1 MQYNVD
7 LADDNDVQA
16 PLNCIIDI
24 NTHEAPPAEQFDLYR
39 SWNANM
45 GDVTLLRE
53 KLQAFSVR
61 QRVWQLGNLALLSL
75 EYPGTGYRRRWNN
88 KKAPAFDHW
97 VLSIPLNLSP
107 DGGLNHSG
115 QLHWHCLSS
124 PYEAEGEDDGTI
136 ALILPHDFAF
146 SQPYDLAIRPEMS
159 ALIID
164 YIHLLHQSLPGRL
177 ERDAEHMAVATTS
190 LLSACLAPTR
200 DRVFEADGPINAVI
214 MMRAKKLIA
223 TQLAARD
230 LTPEKLC
237 HDLNVSRSR
246 LYRIFETSGGIS
258 NYIRRQRLLRTR
270 DILADETDRRSISA
284 IAEEWGF
291 TDPSTYSRTF
301 RREFGVTP
309 KEARDAGW
317 LCAQRSPFMSAD
329 PFGEERAPLSSI
341 WANCVVPHH
350 QLSSM

>member
-1 MQYNVD
+1 MQHH
-7 LADDNDVQA
+7 ADIAEENDGQA
-16 PLNCIIDI
+16 RLNSIIDI
-24 NTHEAPPAEQFDLYR
+24 DTREAPPAEQFDLYR
-39 SWNANM
+39 SWNSNL

-53 KLQAFSVR
+53 KFEAFAVR

-75 EYPGTGYRRRWNN
+75 EYPRTGYRRRWNN
-88 KKAPAFDHW
+88 KKVPVFDHW
-97 VLSIPLNLSP
+97 VLSIPLTLLP
-107 DGGLNHSG
+107 DGLLNHSG
-115 QLHWHCLSS
+115 QFHWHCLSS

-136 ALILPHDFAF
+136 ALILPRDFAF

-164 YIHLLHQSLPGRL
+164 YIQLLHHSLPGRV

-190 LLSACLAPTR
+190 LLSACITPTR

-223 TQLAARD
+223 TQLAMRD
-230 LTPEKLC
+230 LSPEKLC
-237 HDLNVSRSR
+237 RDLNVSRSR

-270 DILADETDRRSISA
+270 DILANENDRRSISV

-309 KEARDAGW
+309 KEAREAGR
-317 LCAQRSPFMSAD
+317 LRPKRSSFLSAE
-329 PFGEERAPLSSI
+329 PYGEEGPPLYAM
-341 WANCVVPHH
+341 WANCRVP
-350 QLSSM
+350 QYQWSSV